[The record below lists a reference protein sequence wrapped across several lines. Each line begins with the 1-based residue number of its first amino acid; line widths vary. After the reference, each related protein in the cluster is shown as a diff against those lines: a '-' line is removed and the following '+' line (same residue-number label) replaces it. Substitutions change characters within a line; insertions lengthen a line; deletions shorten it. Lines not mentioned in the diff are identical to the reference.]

1 MSLES
6 IAYRVAGIYH
16 TNTHNVRVGG
26 KIEFVKDTGP
36 LRRDIRVQGFN
47 WAPDSLRN
55 LAKILWAVQRAHSYA
70 ASAHRIFSKMPS
82 SEFSPDGLLG
92 GRGYIQNIKDM
103 RSSLSNAIEVMS
115 SFADTVHDE
124 INADHWSSSSGDP
137 AVEEIVDDANEVKA
151 NPEHYVEQEFAE
163 DVPEAAEDMD
173 VSDMNPSSE
182 DMNPVVESESDDDS
196 DHFSLLPTG
205 GGAGD
210 GFHQM
215 SSPMRRYED
224 SIRRILLRRHEASAR
239 SAGLPTGET
248 VLPRMDKRGPAEGT
262 EAGHYNVDDVWP
274 SDDPTGSGFSQHDHL
289 LEDGMRDG
297 VVGDGP
303 TDGDETIF
311 KISARIANYSL
322 LPGSANDKP
331 MNYYGLGITD
341 DDVEWM
347 KENSDPDVGSDEDR
361 AKEKV
366 RAHVPWSDEE

>member
-1 MSLES
+1 MAHNLHRIAAS
-6 IAYRVAGIYH
+6 IASAG
-16 TNTHNVRVGG
+16 TVRTAG

-47 WAPDSLRN
+47 WTPDSLRN

-103 RSSLSNAIEVMS
+103 RASLANAIEVMS
-115 SFADTVHDE
+115 SFSDTVHDE
-124 INADHWSSSSGDP
+124 INADHWASAENPVVD
-137 AVEEIVDDANEVKA
+137 EIVEDANDVKA
-151 NPEHYVEQEFAE
+151 NPEQYVEQEFAE
-163 DVPEAAEDMD
+163 EVPGASAADEVEEFDP
-173 VSDMNPSSE
+173 SEMNPSAE
-182 DMNPVVESESDDDS
+182 DMNPVVENESDEES

-215 SSPMRRYED
+215 SSSMKRYED
-224 SIRRILLRRHEASAR
+224 SIRRILRRREASSR
-239 SAGLPTGET
+239 SAGLPSGET

-274 SDDPTGSGFSQHDHL
+274 SDDPVGAGFSQFDHL

-303 TDGDETIF
+303 TDGDETVF
-311 KISARIANYSL
+311 KVSARIANYSL

-331 MNYYGLGITD
+331 MDYYGLGITE
-341 DDVEWM
+341 DDVNWM
-347 KENSDPDVGSDEDR
+347 KENSDPDVGSDEEK
-361 AKEKV
+361 AKKKA
-366 RAHVPWSDEE
+366 RTHVPWGEEE

>member
-1 MSLES
+1 MAHNLHRIAAS
-6 IAYRVAGIYH
+6 IASSG
-16 TNTHNVRVGG
+16 TVRTAG

-36 LRRDIRVQGFN
+36 LRRDIRAQGFA
-47 WAPDSLRN
+47 WTPDSLRN

-92 GRGYIQNIKDM
+92 GRGYIQNVKDM
-103 RSSLSNAIEVMS
+103 RAGLANAIEVMS
-115 SFADTVHDE
+115 SFSDTVHDE
-124 INADHWSSSSGDP
+124 INADHWSSAEDP
-137 AVEEIVDDANEVKA
+137 AVEEIVDDANDVKA
-151 NPEHYVEQEFAE
+151 NPEQYVEQEFAE

-173 VSDMNPSSE
+173 VSEMNPSSE
-182 DMNPVVESESDDDS
+182 DMNPVVDDGSDDDS

-215 SSPMRRYED
+215 SSSRRYED
-224 SIRRILLRRHEASAR
+224 SIRRILQRREASSR
-239 SAGLPTGET
+239 SASLPTGET

-274 SDDPTGSGFSQHDHL
+274 SDDPTGAGFSQFDHL

-297 VVGDGP
+297 VVGGGP
-303 TDGDETIF
+303 TDGDETVF
-311 KISARIANYSL
+311 KVSSRIANYSL
-322 LPGSANDKP
+322 LPGSSNDKP
-331 MNYYGLGITD
+331 MNYYGLGISE

-347 KENSDPDVGSDEDR
+347 KENSEPEVGSDD
-361 AKEKV
+361 EKAEKKA
-366 RAHVPWSDEE
+366 RAHVPWGEKE